1 MDRGAK
7 MYGIINYEV
16 FLLTGILLNLIP
28 GADTMYIVGRS
39 ISQGR
44 KAGVYS
50 VFGIISGSLVHT
62 LLVAF
67 GLSIILTKSVLLFN
81 TIKIAGVIYLV
92 YLGIRMLID
101 KTNVNFDVATSSKLN
116 IRKIYVQGLLTS
128 LTNPKVSLFFI
139 AFLPQFIDT
148 KASGPIPF
156 IILGLTFTIT
166 GLLWCLFIAYF
177 SSYVTKKLRGN
188 QKVGTVLN
196 KITGIIFIGM
206 GLKLLQ
212 TKAPQ

>member
-1 MDRGAK
+1 
-7 MYGIINYEV
+7 
-16 FLLTGILLNLIP
+16 LIP

-44 KAGVYS
+44 KAGMYS
-50 VFGIISGSLVHT
+50 VFGIITGSLVHT

-67 GLSIILTKSVLLFN
+67 GLSIILTKSIVLFN
-81 TIKIAGVIYLV
+81 TIKVIGVIYLV
-92 YLGIRMLID
+92 YLGIKMILD
-101 KTNVNFDVATSSKLN
+101 KTNVAFQASSNKLN
-116 IRKIYVQGLLTS
+116 IRKIYIQGLLTS

-148 KASGPIPF
+148 KASGPMPF
-156 IILGLTFTIT
+156 IILGLTFTVT
-166 GLLWCLFIAYF
+166 GLLWCLFVAYF

-188 QKVGTVLN
+188 QKVGMILN
-196 KITGIIFIGM
+196 KITGLIFIGM

>member
-1 MDRGAK
+1 

-16 FLLTGILLNLIP
+16 FLLTTGILLNLIP

-50 VFGIISGSLVHT
+50 VFGIITGSLVHT

-67 GLSIILTKSVLLFN
+67 GLSIILTKSIVLFN
-81 TIKIAGVIYLV
+81 TIKVIGVIYLV
-92 YLGIRMLID
+92 YLGIKMILD
-101 KTNVNFDVATSSKLN
+101 KTNVAFQASSNKLN
-116 IRKIYVQGLLTS
+116 IRKIYLQGLLTS

-148 KASGPIPF
+148 KASGPMPF
-156 IILGLTFTIT
+156 IILGLTFTVT
-166 GLLWCLFIAYF
+166 GLLWCLFVAYF

-188 QKVGTVLN
+188 QKVGMILN
-196 KITGIIFIGM
+196 KVTGMIFIGM

>member
-1 MDRGAK
+1 
-7 MYGIINYEV
+7 MYGIINYDV

-44 KAGVYS
+44 PAGVYS
-50 VFGIISGSLVHT
+50 VFGIITGSLIHT
-62 LLVAF
+62 LFVAF
-67 GLSIILTKSVLLFN
+67 GLSIILTKSVILFN
-81 TIKIAGVIYLV
+81 AIKIVGVIYLM

-101 KTNVNFDVATSSKLN
+101 KTNASFDISPSSKLN
-116 IRKIYVQGLLTS
+116 IRKLYIQGLLTS

-148 KASGPIPF
+148 KVSGPIPF

-166 GLLWCLFIAYF
+166 GFLWCLFIASF
-177 SSYVTKKLRGN
+177 SSYATKKLRGN
-188 QKVGTVLN
+188 QKVGMILN

>member
-1 MDRGAK
+1 

-50 VFGIISGSLVHT
+50 VFGIITGSLVHT

-67 GLSIILTKSVLLFN
+67 GLSIILTKSIVLFN
-81 TIKIAGVIYLV
+81 TIKVIGVIYLV
-92 YLGIRMLID
+92 YLGIKMILD
-101 KTNVNFDVATSSKLN
+101 KTNVAFQASSNKLN

-148 KASGPIPF
+148 KALGPMPF
-156 IILGLTFTIT
+156 IILGLTFTVT
-166 GLLWCLFIAYF
+166 GLLWCLFVAYF

-188 QKVGTVLN
+188 QKVGMILN
-196 KITGIIFIGM
+196 KITGLIFIGM

>member
-1 MDRGAK
+1 

-50 VFGIISGSLVHT
+50 VFGIITGSLVHT

-67 GLSIILTKSVLLFN
+67 GLSIILTKSVVLFN
-81 TIKIAGVIYLV
+81 TIKVICVIYLV
-92 YLGIRMLID
+92 YLGIKMILD
-101 KTNVNFDVATSSKLN
+101 KTNVAFQASSNKLN
-116 IRKIYVQGLLTS
+116 IRKIYLQGLLTS

-139 AFLPQFIDT
+139 AFLPQFIDI
-148 KASGPIPF
+148 KASGPMPF
-156 IILGLTFTIT
+156 IILGLTFTAT
-166 GLLWCLFIAYF
+166 GLLWCLFVAYF

-188 QKVGTVLN
+188 QKVGMILN
-196 KITGIIFIGM
+196 KVTGIIFIGM

>member
-1 MDRGAK
+1 

-50 VFGIISGSLVHT
+50 VFGIITGSLVHT

-67 GLSIILTKSVLLFN
+67 GLSIILTKSIVLFN
-81 TIKIAGVIYLV
+81 TIKVIGVIYLV
-92 YLGIRMLID
+92 YLGIKMILD
-101 KTNVNFDVATSSKLN
+101 KTNVAFEASSNKLN
-116 IRKIYVQGLLTS
+116 IKKIYLQGLLTS

-148 KASGPIPF
+148 KASGPMPF
-156 IILGLTFTIT
+156 IILGITFTVT
-166 GLLWCLFIAYF
+166 GLLWCLFVAFF

-188 QKVGTVLN
+188 QKVGIILN
-196 KITGIIFIGM
+196 KVTGPIFIGM

>member
-1 MDRGAK
+1 

-50 VFGIISGSLVHT
+50 VFGIITGSLVHT

-67 GLSIILTKSVLLFN
+67 GLSIILTKSVVLFN
-81 TIKIAGVIYLV
+81 TIKVIGVIYLV
-92 YLGIRMLID
+92 YLGIKMILD
-101 KTNVNFDVATSSKLN
+101 KTNVAFQAPSNKLN
-116 IRKIYVQGLLTS
+116 IRKIYLQGLLTS

-156 IILGLTFTIT
+156 IILGITFTVT
-166 GLLWCLFIAYF
+166 GLLWCLFVAYF

-188 QKVGTVLN
+188 QKVGMILN
-196 KITGIIFIGM
+196 KVTGLIFIGM

>member
-1 MDRGAK
+1 

-50 VFGIISGSLVHT
+50 VFGIITGSLVHT

-67 GLSIILTKSVLLFN
+67 GLSIILTKSIVLFN
-81 TIKIAGVIYLV
+81 TIKVIGVIYLV
-92 YLGIRMLID
+92 YLGIKMILD
-101 KTNVNFDVATSSKLN
+101 KTNVAFQASSNKLN
-116 IRKIYVQGLLTS
+116 IKKIYLQGLLTS

-148 KASGPIPF
+148 KASGPMPF
-156 IILGLTFTIT
+156 IILGLTFTVT
-166 GLLWCLFIAYF
+166 GLLWCLFVAYF

-188 QKVGTVLN
+188 QKVGMILN
-196 KITGIIFIGM
+196 KVTGMIFIGM

>member
-1 MDRGAK
+1 

-50 VFGIISGSLVHT
+50 VFGIITGSLVHT

-67 GLSIILTKSVLLFN
+67 GLSIILTKSIVLFN
-81 TIKIAGVIYLV
+81 TIKVIGVIYLV
-92 YLGIRMLID
+92 YLGIKMILD
-101 KTNVNFDVATSSKLN
+101 KTNVAFQASSNKLN
-116 IRKIYVQGLLTS
+116 IRKIYLQGLLTS

-148 KASGPIPF
+148 KASGPMPF
-156 IILGLTFTIT
+156 IILGLTFTVT
-166 GLLWCLFIAYF
+166 GLLWCLFVAYF

-188 QKVGTVLN
+188 QKVGMILN
-196 KITGIIFIGM
+196 KVTGMIFIGM

>member
-1 MDRGAK
+1 
-7 MYGIINYEV
+7 MYGIIHYEV

-39 ISQGR
+39 MSQGR

-50 VFGIISGSLVHT
+50 VLGIITGSLTHT
-62 LLVAF
+62 LFVAF
-67 GLSIILTKSVLLFN
+67 GLSMILVKSVFLFN
-81 TIKIAGVIYLV
+81 TIKIIGVMYLV
-92 YLGIRMLID
+92 YLGIRMLLD
-101 KTNVNFDVATSSKLN
+101 KSNSAFQAAAASDKLN
-116 IRKIYVQGLLTS
+116 IRKLYVQGLLTS

-139 AFLPQFIDT
+139 AFLPQFIET

-156 IILGLTFTIT
+156 LILGLTFTTT
-166 GLLWCLFIAYF
+166 GLLWCLFVAYF

-188 QKVGTVLN
+188 QKIGMILN

-206 GLKLLQ
+206 GIKLLQ
-212 TKAPQ
+212 TKAPN

>member
-1 MDRGAK
+1 

-50 VFGIISGSLVHT
+50 VFGIITGSLVHT

-67 GLSIILTKSVLLFN
+67 GLSIILTKSIVLFN
-81 TIKIAGVIYLV
+81 TIKVIGVIYLV
-92 YLGIRMLID
+92 YLGIKMILD
-101 KTNVNFDVATSSKLN
+101 KTNVAFQASYNKLN
-116 IRKIYVQGLLTS
+116 IRKIYLQGLLTS

-148 KASGPIPF
+148 KASGPMPF
-156 IILGLTFTIT
+156 IILGITFTVT
-166 GLLWCLFIAYF
+166 GLLWCLFVAYF

-188 QKVGTVLN
+188 QKVGMILN
-196 KITGIIFIGM
+196 KVTGMIFIGM

>member
-1 MDRGAK
+1 
-7 MYGIINYEV
+7 MYGIVNYEV

-28 GADTMYIVGRS
+28 GADTMYVMGRS

-44 KAGVYS
+44 NAGIYS
-50 VFGIISGSLVHT
+50 VYGIISGSLIHT

-67 GLSIILTKSVLLFN
+67 GLSIILTKSLLLFN
-81 TIKIAGVIYLV
+81 IIKIVGVIYLV
-92 YLGIRMLID
+92 YLGIKMLLD
-101 KTNVNFDVATSSKLN
+101 KTNVNFSAASESNKQN
-116 IRKIYVQGLLTS
+116 ISKIYTQGLLTS

-139 AFLPQFIDT
+139 AFLPQFIDK

-156 IILGLTFTIT
+156 IILGLTFTFT

-177 SSYVTKKLRGN
+177 SSYITKKVRGSA
-188 QKVGTVLN
+188 KIGTVLN

>member
-1 MDRGAK
+1 

-44 KAGVYS
+44 KAGMYS
-50 VFGIISGSLVHT
+50 VFGIITGSLVHT

-67 GLSIILTKSVLLFN
+67 GLSIILTKSIVLFN
-81 TIKIAGVIYLV
+81 TIKVIGVIYLV
-92 YLGIRMLID
+92 YLGIKMILD
-101 KTNVNFDVATSSKLN
+101 KTNVAFQASSNKLN
-116 IRKIYVQGLLTS
+116 IRKIYIQGLLTS

-148 KASGPIPF
+148 KASGPMPF
-156 IILGLTFTIT
+156 IILGLTFTVT
-166 GLLWCLFIAYF
+166 GLLWCLFVAYF

-188 QKVGTVLN
+188 QKVGMILN
-196 KITGIIFIGM
+196 KITGLIFIGM

>member
-1 MDRGAK
+1 

-50 VFGIISGSLVHT
+50 VFGIITGSLVHT
-62 LLVAF
+62 LFVAF
-67 GLSIILTKSVLLFN
+67 GLSIILTKSVVLFN
-81 TIKIAGVIYLV
+81 TIKVIGVIYLV
-92 YLGIRMLID
+92 YLGIKMILD
-101 KTNVNFDVATSSKLN
+101 KTNVAFQASSNKLN
-116 IRKIYVQGLLTS
+116 IRKIYLQGLLTS

-148 KASGPIPF
+148 NASGPMPF
-156 IILGLTFTIT
+156 IILGLTFTAT
-166 GLLWCLFIAYF
+166 GLLWCLFVAYF

-188 QKVGTVLN
+188 QKVGLILN
-196 KITGIIFIGM
+196 KVTGIIFIGM

-212 TKAPQ
+212 TKTPQ

>member
-1 MDRGAK
+1 

-50 VFGIISGSLVHT
+50 VFGIITGSLVHT

-67 GLSIILTKSVLLFN
+67 GLSIILTKSIVLFN
-81 TIKIAGVIYLV
+81 TIKVIGVIYLV
-92 YLGIRMLID
+92 YLGIKMILD
-101 KTNVNFDVATSSKLN
+101 KTNVAFQASSNKLN

-156 IILGLTFTIT
+156 IILGLTFTVT
-166 GLLWCLFIAYF
+166 GLLWCLFVAYF

-188 QKVGTVLN
+188 QKVGMILN
-196 KITGIIFIGM
+196 KITGLIFIGM

>member
-1 MDRGAK
+1 

-28 GADTMYIVGRS
+28 GADTMYIVGKS

-50 VFGIISGSLVHT
+50 VFGIITGSLVHT

-67 GLSIILTKSVLLFN
+67 GLSIILTKSVVLFN
-81 TIKIAGVIYLV
+81 TIKIIGVIYLV
-92 YLGIRMLID
+92 YLGMKMILD
-101 KTNVNFDVATSSKLN
+101 KTNVDFQAPSNKLN
-116 IRKIYVQGLLTS
+116 IRKIYLQGLLTS

-139 AFLPQFIDT
+139 AFLPQYIDT
-148 KASGPIPF
+148 KASDSYTFYHFRNYFYSNRTIVVF
-156 IILGLTFTIT
+156 IC
-166 GLLWCLFIAYF
+166 CLFLF
-177 SSYVTKKLRGN
+177 LCHQKLRGS
-188 QKVGTVLN
+188 QKVGMILN
-196 KITGIIFIGM
+196 KVTGLIFIGM

-212 TKAPQ
+212 AKAPQ

>member
-1 MDRGAK
+1 

-28 GADTMYIVGRS
+28 GADTMYVMGRS

-44 KAGVYS
+44 NAGIYS
-50 VFGIISGSLVHT
+50 VYGIISGSLIHT

-67 GLSIILTKSVLLFN
+67 GLSIILTKSLLLFN
-81 TIKIAGVIYLV
+81 IIKIVGVIYLV
-92 YLGIRMLID
+92 YLGIKMLLD
-101 KTNVNFDVATSSKLN
+101 KSNVNFSAASESNKQN
-116 IRKIYVQGLLTS
+116 ISKIYTQGLLTS

-139 AFLPQFIDT
+139 AFLPQFIDK

-156 IILGLTFTIT
+156 IILGLTFTFT

-177 SSYVTKKLRGN
+177 SSYITKKVRGSA
-188 QKVGTVLN
+188 KIGTVLN

>member
-1 MDRGAK
+1 

-28 GADTMYIVGRS
+28 GADTIYIVGRS

-50 VFGIISGSLVHT
+50 VFGIITGSLVHT

-67 GLSIILTKSVLLFN
+67 GLSIILTKSIVLFN
-81 TIKIAGVIYLV
+81 TIKVIGVIYLV
-92 YLGIRMLID
+92 YLGIKMILD
-101 KTNVNFDVATSSKLN
+101 KTNVAFQASSNKLN
-116 IRKIYVQGLLTS
+116 IRKIYLQGLLTS

-148 KASGPIPF
+148 KASGPMPF
-156 IILGLTFTIT
+156 IILGITFTVT
-166 GLLWCLFIAYF
+166 GLLWCLFVAYF

-188 QKVGTVLN
+188 QKVGMILN
-196 KITGIIFIGM
+196 KVTGMIFIGM

>member
-1 MDRGAK
+1 

-50 VFGIISGSLVHT
+50 VFGIITGSLVHT

-67 GLSIILTKSVLLFN
+67 GLSIILTKSIVLFN
-81 TIKIAGVIYLV
+81 TIKVIGVIYLV
-92 YLGIRMLID
+92 YLGIKMILD
-101 KTNVNFDVATSSKLN
+101 KTNVAFQASSNKLN
-116 IRKIYVQGLLTS
+116 IRKIYLQGLLTS

-148 KASGPIPF
+148 KASGPMPF
-156 IILGLTFTIT
+156 IILGITFTVT
-166 GLLWCLFIAYF
+166 GLLWCLFVAYF

-188 QKVGTVLN
+188 QKIGMILN
-196 KITGIIFIGM
+196 KVTGMIFIGM

>member
-1 MDRGAK
+1 

-50 VFGIISGSLVHT
+50 VFGIITGSLVHT

-67 GLSIILTKSVLLFN
+67 GLSIILTKSIVLFN
-81 TIKIAGVIYLV
+81 TIKVIGVIYLV
-92 YLGIRMLID
+92 YLGIKMILD
-101 KTNVNFDVATSSKLN
+101 KTNVAFQASSNKLN
-116 IRKIYVQGLLTS
+116 IGKIYLQGLLTS

-148 KASGPIPF
+148 KASGPMPF
-156 IILGLTFTIT
+156 IILGITFTVT
-166 GLLWCLFIAYF
+166 GLLWCLFVAFF

-188 QKVGTVLN
+188 QKVGMILN
-196 KITGIIFIGM
+196 KVTGIIFIGM

>member
-1 MDRGAK
+1 

-50 VFGIISGSLVHT
+50 VFGIITGSLVHT

-67 GLSIILTKSVLLFN
+67 GLSIILTKSIVLFN
-81 TIKIAGVIYLV
+81 TIKVIGVIYLV
-92 YLGIRMLID
+92 YLGIKMILD
-101 KTNVNFDVATSSKLN
+101 KTNVAFQASSNKLN
-116 IRKIYVQGLLTS
+116 IRKIYLQGLLTS

-148 KASGPIPF
+148 KASGPMPF
-156 IILGLTFTIT
+156 IILGITFTVT
-166 GLLWCLFIAYF
+166 GLLWCLFVAFF

-188 QKVGTVLN
+188 QKVGMILN
-196 KITGIIFIGM
+196 KVTGLIFIGM
-206 GLKLLQ
+206 GLKLIQ

>member
-1 MDRGAK
+1 
-7 MYGIINYEV
+7 
-16 FLLTGILLNLIP
+16 LTGILLNLIP

-50 VFGIISGSLVHT
+50 VFGIITGSLVHT

-67 GLSIILTKSVLLFN
+67 GLSIILTKSIVLFN
-81 TIKIAGVIYLV
+81 TIKVIGVIYLV
-92 YLGIRMLID
+92 YLGIKMILD
-101 KTNVNFDVATSSKLN
+101 KTNVAFQASSNKLN

-148 KASGPIPF
+148 KASGPMPF
-156 IILGLTFTIT
+156 IILGLTFTVT
-166 GLLWCLFIAYF
+166 GLLWCLFVAYF

-188 QKVGTVLN
+188 QKVGMILN
-196 KITGIIFIGM
+196 KITGLIFIGM

>member
-1 MDRGAK
+1 

-50 VFGIISGSLVHT
+50 VFGIITGSLVHT

-67 GLSIILTKSVLLFN
+67 GLSIILTKSIVLFN
-81 TIKIAGVIYLV
+81 TIKVIGVIYLV
-92 YLGIRMLID
+92 YLGIKMILD
-101 KTNVNFDVATSSKLN
+101 KTNVAFQASSNKLN
-116 IRKIYVQGLLTS
+116 IRKIYLQGLLTS

-148 KASGPIPF
+148 KASGPMPF
-156 IILGLTFTIT
+156 IILGIIFTVT
-166 GLLWCLFIAYF
+166 GLLWCLFVAFF

-188 QKVGTVLN
+188 QKVGMILN
-196 KITGIIFIGM
+196 KVTGIIFIGM

>member
-1 MDRGAK
+1 

-50 VFGIISGSLVHT
+50 VFGIITGSLVHT

-67 GLSIILTKSVLLFN
+67 GLSIILTKSIVLFN
-81 TIKIAGVIYLV
+81 TIKVIGVIYLV
-92 YLGIRMLID
+92 YLGIKMILD
-101 KTNVNFDVATSSKLN
+101 KTNVAFQASSNKLN
-116 IRKIYVQGLLTS
+116 IRKIYLQGLLTS

-148 KASGPIPF
+148 KASAPMPF
-156 IILGLTFTIT
+156 IILGITFTVT
-166 GLLWCLFIAYF
+166 GLLWCLFVAFF

-188 QKVGTVLN
+188 QKVGMILN
-196 KITGIIFIGM
+196 KVTGLIFIGM

>member
-1 MDRGAK
+1 

-50 VFGIISGSLVHT
+50 VFGIITGSLVHT

-67 GLSIILTKSVLLFN
+67 GLSIILTKSIVLFN
-81 TIKIAGVIYLV
+81 TIKVIGVIYLV
-92 YLGIRMLID
+92 YLGIKMILD
-101 KTNVNFDVATSSKLN
+101 KTNVAFEASSNKLN
-116 IRKIYVQGLLTS
+116 IRKIYLQGLLTS

-156 IILGLTFTIT
+156 IILGITFTVT
-166 GLLWCLFIAYF
+166 GLLWCLFVAYF

-188 QKVGTVLN
+188 QKVGMILN
-196 KITGIIFIGM
+196 KVTGLIFIGM

>member
-1 MDRGAK
+1 

-50 VFGIISGSLVHT
+50 VFGIITGSLVHT

-67 GLSIILTKSVLLFN
+67 GLSIILTKSIVLFN
-81 TIKIAGVIYLV
+81 TIKVIGVIYLV
-92 YLGIRMLID
+92 YLGIKMILD
-101 KTNVNFDVATSSKLN
+101 KTNVAFQASSSKLN
-116 IRKIYVQGLLTS
+116 IRKIYIQGLLTS

-148 KASGPIPF
+148 KASGPMPF
-156 IILGLTFTIT
+156 IILGLTFTVT
-166 GLLWCLFIAYF
+166 GLLWCLFVAYF

-188 QKVGTVLN
+188 QKVGMILN
-196 KITGIIFIGM
+196 KITGLIFIGM

>member
-1 MDRGAK
+1 

-16 FLLTGILLNLIP
+16 FLLTGVLLNLIP

-50 VFGIISGSLVHT
+50 VFGIITGSLVHT

-67 GLSIILTKSVLLFN
+67 GLSIILTKSIVLFN
-81 TIKIAGVIYLV
+81 TIKVIGVIYLV
-92 YLGIRMLID
+92 YLGIKMILD
-101 KTNVNFDVATSSKLN
+101 KTNVAFRASSNKLN
-116 IRKIYVQGLLTS
+116 IRKIYLQGLLTS

-148 KASGPIPF
+148 KASGPMPF
-156 IILGLTFTIT
+156 IILGLTFTVT
-166 GLLWCLFIAYF
+166 GLLWCLFVAYF

-188 QKVGTVLN
+188 QKVGMILN
-196 KITGIIFIGM
+196 KITGLIFIGM

>member
-1 MDRGAK
+1 

-16 FLLTGILLNLIP
+16 FLITGILLNLIP

-50 VFGIISGSLVHT
+50 VFGIITGSLVHT

-67 GLSIILTKSVLLFN
+67 GLSIILTKSIILFN
-81 TIKIAGVIYLV
+81 AIKIIGVIYLV
-92 YLGIRMLID
+92 YLGVRMIID
-101 KTNVNFDVATSSKLN
+101 KTNVNFQANAQSKLN
-116 IRKIYVQGLLTS
+116 IKKIYVQGLLTS
-128 LTNPKVSLFFI
+128 LTNPKVALFFI

-148 KASGPIPF
+148 KASSPISF
-156 IILGLTFTIT
+156 IILGLTFTVT

-188 QKVGTVLN
+188 EKVGTVLN

-212 TKAPQ
+212 AKAPQ

>member
-1 MDRGAK
+1 

-50 VFGIISGSLVHT
+50 VFGIITGSLVHT

-67 GLSIILTKSVLLFN
+67 GLSIILTKSIVLFN
-81 TIKIAGVIYLV
+81 TIKVIGVIYLV
-92 YLGIRMLID
+92 YLGIKMIFD
-101 KTNVNFDVATSSKLN
+101 KTNVAFQASSNKLN
-116 IRKIYVQGLLTS
+116 IRKIYLQGLLTS

-148 KASGPIPF
+148 KASGPMPF
-156 IILGLTFTIT
+156 IILGLTFTVT
-166 GLLWCLFIAYF
+166 GLLWCLFVAYF
-177 SSYVTKKLRGN
+177 SSCVTKKLRGN
-188 QKVGTVLN
+188 QKVGMILN
-196 KITGIIFIGM
+196 KVTGMIFIGM

>member
-1 MDRGAK
+1 

-50 VFGIISGSLVHT
+50 VFGIITGSLVHT
-62 LLVAF
+62 LFVAF
-67 GLSIILTKSVLLFN
+67 GLSIVLTKSVVLFN
-81 TIKIAGVIYLV
+81 TIKVIGVIYLV
-92 YLGIRMLID
+92 YLGIKMVLD
-101 KTNVNFDVATSSKLN
+101 KTNVDFQASSNKLN
-116 IRKIYVQGLLTS
+116 IRKIYKQGLLTS

-156 IILGLTFTIT
+156 IILGLTFTAT
-166 GLLWCLFIAYF
+166 GLLWCLFVAYF
-177 SSYVTKKLRGN
+177 SSAVSKKLRRN
-188 QKVGTVLN
+188 QKVGTILN
-196 KITGIIFIGM
+196 KVTGIIFIGM

>member
-1 MDRGAK
+1 

-50 VFGIISGSLVHT
+50 VFGIITGSLVHT

-67 GLSIILTKSVLLFN
+67 GLSIILTKSIVLFN
-81 TIKIAGVIYLV
+81 TIKVIGVIYLV
-92 YLGIRMLID
+92 YLGIKMILD
-101 KTNVNFDVATSSKLN
+101 KTNVAFQASSNRLN
-116 IRKIYVQGLLTS
+116 IRKIYIQGLLTS

-148 KASGPIPF
+148 KASGPMPF
-156 IILGLTFTIT
+156 IILGLTFTVT
-166 GLLWCLFIAYF
+166 GLLWCLFVAYF

-188 QKVGTVLN
+188 QKVGMILN
-196 KITGIIFIGM
+196 KITGLIFIGM

>member
-1 MDRGAK
+1 

-50 VFGIISGSLVHT
+50 VFGIITGSLVHT

-67 GLSIILTKSVLLFN
+67 GLSIILTKSIVLFN
-81 TIKIAGVIYLV
+81 TIKVIGVIYLV
-92 YLGIRMLID
+92 YLGIKMILD
-101 KTNVNFDVATSSKLN
+101 KTNVAFQASSNKLN
-116 IRKIYVQGLLTS
+116 IGKIYLQGLLTS

-148 KASGPIPF
+148 KASGPMPF
-156 IILGLTFTIT
+156 IILGITFTVT
-166 GLLWCLFIAYF
+166 GLLWCLFVAFF

-188 QKVGTVLN
+188 QKVGMILN
-196 KITGIIFIGM
+196 KVTGIIFIGM

-212 TKAPQ
+212 TKASQ